1 MIITAI
7 LNVVYTFI
15 TFVLSPLTLL
25 GDVVLNSNFTSAIN
39 TASGYY
45 HSLNVVL
52 PVDTMITILGISVTI
67 EISYLTFKLIMWII
81 KKVPTIN

>member
-7 LNVVYTFI
+7 LNVVYTFVNL
-15 TFVLSPLTLL
+15 VLYPLSLL
-25 GDVVLNSNFTSAIN
+25 PNVTLNSNFNSAIT

-52 PVDTMITILGISVTI
+52 PVDTMITIFGVSLAL
-67 EISYLTFKLIMWII
+67 EASYLTFKLIMWII
-81 KKVPTIN
+81 KKVPMLN